1 VRKAIVSKR
10 QPTGRPKAARKGH
23 GRKPRQRTLD
33 EAITA
38 LYVREINCGCETFWD
53 GGIRVWIGDR
63 VNGHK
68 VETIFS
74 RHRMGE
80 SPQWL
85 VDEAARLIRGVQ

>member
-1 VRKAIVSKR
+1 M
-10 QPTGRPKAARKGH
+10 
-23 GRKPRQRTLD
+23 TLD
-33 EAITA
+33 EAINA

-80 SPQWL
+80 APQWL
-85 VDEAARLIRGVQ
+85 IEEAARLYPGAFQ

>member
-1 VRKAIVSKR
+1 M
-10 QPTGRPKAARKGH
+10 
-23 GRKPRQRTLD
+23 TLD

-68 VETIFS
+68 VETILS
-74 RHRMGE
+74 RHRMGDA
-80 SPQWL
+80 PQ
-85 VDEAARLIRGVQ
+85 